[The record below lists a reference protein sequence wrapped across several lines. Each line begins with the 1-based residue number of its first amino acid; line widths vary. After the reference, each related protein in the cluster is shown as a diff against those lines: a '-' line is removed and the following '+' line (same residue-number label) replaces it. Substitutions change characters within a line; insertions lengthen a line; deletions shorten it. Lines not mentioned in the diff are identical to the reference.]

1 MAGCGLCTMFARPFV
16 ERELSELAAARIV
29 KPVLEQ
35 TTWLAVGTQRPATLA
50 APRSRV
56 WCGKS
61 WPANLRGQTS
71 ADGGDHMIRMSTV
84 ALLGAML
91 PGLAPAADLAGTR
104 AAITRS
110 LDAQYSRLDA
120 LYKDIHAH
128 PELGFQEERTAAR
141 LATEMKALG
150 YEVTEGVGKTGIVG
164 IYRNGPGPTV
174 MVRTELDALPL
185 EEKTGLAYASKA
197 KQTLRGVETPVMHA
211 CGHDIHMAAWV
222 AVARIMVELKDQW
235 SGTLMFVGQPAEE
248 GGGGARRMVADGLF
262 TRFPKPDVGFALH
275 VGPFPY
281 GYVSYRAGVI
291 NSTAD
296 GLQITFIGKGGHGS
310 RPHVTIDPVM
320 MAARFIVDVQSVIAR
335 EKDAARFGVI
345 SIGAVEAGNAGNVI
359 PDTATVRGTIRSHD
373 NDTRLKMWAGIERT
387 ATAVAMMSNAPVP
400 DIRLTEGAKAVI
412 NDDALAARSGAVLK
426 AAFGDKARLQAEPG
440 SASEDYSEFVTA
452 GVPSF
457 YFGIGGL
464 EPQAWFAATAAKK
477 PIPGNHSPEFAPV
490 PEPSIRTGAEAMSLV
505 VLDALQKK

>member
-1 MAGCGLCTMFARPFV
+1 
-16 ERELSELAAARIV
+16 
-29 KPVLEQ
+29 
-35 TTWLAVGTQRPATLA
+35 
-50 APRSRV
+50 
-56 WCGKS
+56 
-61 WPANLRGQTS
+61 
-71 ADGGDHMIRMSTV
+71 MIRIATV
-84 ALLGAML
+84 ALLAAVL
-91 PGLAPAADLAGTR
+91 PGIAQAADLAGTR

-110 LDAQYSRLDA
+110 LDAQYSRIDA

-128 PELGFQEERTAAR
+128 PELGFQEQRTAAK
-141 LATEMKALG
+141 LAAEMKALG
-150 YEVTEGVGKTGIVG
+150 YEVTEGVGRTGIVAL
-164 IYRNGPGPTV
+164 YKNGPGPTV

-185 EEKTGLAYASKA
+185 EEKTGLPYASKH

-222 AVARIMVELKDQW
+222 AVARTMLDLKDQW
-235 SGTLMFVGQPAEE
+235 SGTLMFVAQPAEE
-248 GGGGARRMVADGLF
+248 GGGGAKAMVADGLF
-262 TRFPKPDVGFALH
+262 WRFPKPDYGFALH

-281 GYVSYRAGVI
+281 GYVSYKPGVI

-296 GLQITFIGKGGHGS
+296 GLNITFIGKGGHGS

-320 MAARFIVDVQSVIAR
+320 MAARFIVDVQSVISR

-373 NDTRLKMWAGIERT
+373 NETRRRMWDGIERT
-387 ATAVAMMSNAPVP
+387 AKAVAMMANAPAP
-400 DIRLTEGAKAVI
+400 DIKLIEGPKAVI
-412 NDDALAARSGAVLK
+412 NDAALAARSGAVLK
-426 AAFGDKARLQAEPG
+426 AAFGSKARQTTEPG
-440 SASEDYSEFVTA
+440 SASEDYSEFVAA

-464 EPQAWFAATAAKK
+464 DPQEWQAAMAARR

-505 VLDALQKK
+505 LLDILQKK